1 MRLMLCAV
9 FALVLCFSPSVRSDD
24 TKADA
29 LNGTWVP
36 SSAELGGQPLPE
48 DARKSIKLELKDG
61 KYTLT
66 LGQRVD
72 RGTVKADPSAKP
84 KTMDITGVEGPNQGK
99 KFLAIYELEGDSLR
113 ICYDLAGKARPT
125 EFKAP
130 PGSQRFLVTYKREK
144 KS

>member
-1 MRLMLCAV
+1 MRLPLCVV
-9 FALVLCFSPSVRSDD
+9 FALVLWFSPSVRSDD

-36 SSAELGGQPLPE
+36 SSAELGGQPLP
-48 DARKSIKLELKDG
+48 DDVRKSVKLELKDG

-72 RGTVKADPSAKP
+72 QGTVKADASAKP
-84 KTMDITGVEGPNQGK
+84 KTMDITGVEGPNKGK
-99 KFLAIYELEGDSLR
+99 KFLAIYELEGDTLR
-113 ICYDLAGKARPT
+113 ICYDLAGKNRPT
-125 EFKAP
+125 DFKAP
-130 PGSQRFLVTYKREK
+130 PNTQRFLVTYKREK